1 MIAELRSMT
10 VRAAQQRR
18 LLAYHLSD
26 CTLYDLCSRLDCSLT
41 TALLLLLSETPRLQC
56 WQGDVERLADE
67 RGIDSAALAA
77 LLRAAEAIY
86 SPQQRT
92 VEVLAEHRN

>member
-26 CTLYDLCSRLDCSLT
+26 ATLYDICCRLDCSLT

-56 WQGDVERLADE
+56 WQGDVQHLAEE
-67 RGIDSAALAA
+67 RGIDRTALAA
-77 LLRAAEAIY
+77 LLRDTEAIY
-86 SPQQRT
+86 CPQRT
-92 VEVLAEHRN
+92 YAEMLEDHRN